1 LNIIKGQNIENIN
14 KISKSSYMLKIHN
27 YPMDSIDENLEV
39 NYKQEKLK
47 NNENIISQ
55 LKDNNQNE
63 IQDQEQD
70 FPNDNIAK
78 SFSVENS
85 DIT

>member
-1 LNIIKGQNIENIN
+1 
-14 KISKSSYMLKIHN
+14 MLKIHN

-63 IQDQEQD
+63 IQDQEHD

>member
-1 LNIIKGQNIENIN
+1 
-14 KISKSSYMLKIHN
+14 MLKIHN